1 VQLLHYTAVVP
12 TLVRLSKSKICM
24 YPADHH
30 PPHFHILA
38 NDGKQCLVQISPMI
52 VLQGRVGAAA
62 LVEALGWAG
71 QNAATLIA
79 RWTVLN
85 P

>member
-1 VQLLHYTAVVP
+1 MP
-12 TLVRLSKSKICM
+12 TVVRLSKSKICM
-24 YPADHH
+24 YPADHN

-38 NDGKQCLVQISPMI
+38 NDGKQCFVQISTLV
-52 VLQGRVGAAA
+52 VLQGSVSAAA
-62 LVEALGWAG
+62 LAEALAWAG

-79 RWTVLN
+79 LWTVLN

>member
-1 VQLLHYTAVVP
+1 
-12 TLVRLSKSKICM
+12 M
-24 YPADHH
+24 YPADHN

-38 NDGKQCLVQISPMI
+38 NDGEQCLVQIRTMV
-52 VLQGRVGAAA
+52 VLRGNVGAAVLA
-62 LVEALGWAG
+62 EALAWAG
-71 QNAATLIA
+71 PDAAVLLM

>member
-1 VQLLHYTAVVP
+1 
-12 TLVRLSKSKICM
+12 M
-24 YPADHH
+24 YRADHS

-38 NDGKQCLVQISPMI
+38 NDGKQCFVQISTLA
-52 VLQGRVGAAA
+52 VLQGSVSAAA
-62 LVEALGWAG
+62 PSEARAWAG

-79 RWTVLN
+79 LWTVLN